1 MQLITYAFTYSVFI
15 LAGVR
20 EQILWLDISN
30 AHSIGVLAVFSYLC
44 GAVMVIYTRGLRLIL
59 SLNVVGPS

>member
-1 MQLITYAFTYSVFI
+1 MQLSTYTFTYSVFI

-30 AHSIGVLAVFSYLC
+30 ADSTGALAVFSYLS
-44 GAVMVIYTRGLRLIL
+44 GAVMVIYTRGMRLIS